1 MSISRVTSQR
11 ALRWSNPKS
20 MKKVIGIQGNDQG
33 HWVGDGFPVRTLFFY
48 QDLGRQMSPFLMLDY
63 AGPAEFA
70 STTERKGVGS
80 HPHRGFETVTIV
92 YEGEVAH
99 KDSTGQGGIIGPGD
113 VQWMTAGSGILH
125 EEFHSED
132 FAKNGGTLNMVQLWV
147 NLPAKLKMTKPGYQA
162 ILDKQIPTI
171 DLKDGSGQAR
181 IIAGELDGHQGPAR
195 TFTPMHV
202 IDLKLRKGSTSLP
215 APEGWNASLV
225 VLKGAIEAGE
235 GVVAKDAQML
245 MFSNQGQDIQV
256 NVLEDSI
263 ALLLGG
269 EPIDEP
275 IVGYGPFVMNTKEEI
290 AQAMQDFNSGSFG
303 RIAH

>member
-1 MSISRVTSQR
+1 
-11 ALRWSNPKS
+11 
-20 MKKVIGIQGNDQG
+20 MKKLIGLRGNDQG

-48 QDLGRQMSPFLMLDY
+48 QDLGKQMSPFLMLDY
-63 AGPAEFA
+63 AGPAEFP

-99 KDSTGQGGIIGPGD
+99 QDSTGQGGIIGPGD

-125 EEFHSED
+125 EEFHSEG
-132 FAKNGGTLNMVQLWV
+132 FAKDGGTLNMVQLWV

-162 ILDKQIPTI
+162 ILDKQIPAIHLTN
-171 DLKDGSGQAR
+171 GAGQAR
-181 IIAGELDGHQGPAR
+181 IIAGEFDGQQGPAH
-195 TFTPMHV
+195 TFTPMNV
-202 IDLKLRKGSTSLP
+202 IDLKLKKGSTSIP
-215 APEGWNASLV
+215 VPEGWNASLI
-225 VLKGAIEAGE
+225 VLKGRVEAGQD
-235 GVVAKDAQML
+235 VVAKDAQML
-245 MFSNQGQDIQV
+245 MFSNQGQGIEV
-256 NVLEDSI
+256 NVLEDST
-263 ALLLGG
+263 ALLLSG

>member
-1 MSISRVTSQR
+1 
-11 ALRWSNPKS
+11 
-20 MKKVIGIQGNDQG
+20 MKKLIGLQGNDQG

-48 QDLGRQMSPFLMLDY
+48 QDLGKQMSPFLMLDY
-63 AGPAEFA
+63 AGPAEFP
-70 STTERKGVGS
+70 STTDRKGVGS

-99 KDSTGQGGIIGPGD
+99 QDSTGQGGIIGPGD

-162 ILDKQIPTI
+162 ILSQKIPKI
-171 DLKDGSGQAR
+171 ELQNSAGVAR
-181 IIAGELDGHQGPAR
+181 IIAGEFDGNTGPAN
-195 TFTPMHV
+195 TFTPMNV
-202 IDLKLRKGSTSLP
+202 IDLQLNKGSTSISV
-215 APEGWNASLV
+215 PEGWNTSLV
-225 VLKGAIEAGE
+225 VLKGAIEAAE

-245 MFSNQGQDIQV
+245 MFSNQGQDIEV
-256 NVLEDSI
+256 NMLEDSI
-263 ALLLGG
+263 ALLLSG
-269 EPIDEP
+269 EPINEP

-290 AQAMQDFNSGSFG
+290 AQAMQDFHSGAFG
-303 RIAH
+303 KITL